1 MKTHIS
7 KICWLFLSAAVW
19 LITFDWSSTHD
30 RFWGRWGWGWEASV
44 KELKFVKTHFK
55 ILLYHQLFVY
65 LWCPPSEE
73 NISET
78 RLPASD
84 IVSLSKFIIGESF
97 METHSRPL
105 EAVGLHD
112 RLKGCESE
120 NRPRRR
126 SPYSKSTDFE
136 RFKTSTICKKI
147 SNNKCNYHKETF
159 RYHILVIKLC
169 NL

>member
-1 MKTHIS
+1 M
-7 KICWLFLSAAVW
+7 F
-19 LITFDWSSTHD
+19 TF
-30 RFWGRWGWGWEASV
+30 F
-44 KELKFVKTHFK
+44 F
-55 ILLYHQLFVY
+55 HQLFAY

-136 RFKTSTICKKI
+136 RFKTSTILKKYHNLIMYTEKFILKKKFYTWSVEKTRENTFQKFCLHFI
-147 SNNKCNYHKETF
+147 SCLFTSKGCG
-159 RYHILVIKLC
+159 LP
-169 NL
+169 